1 MVSFIRVLA
10 IAAWAAVV
18 TTGCSSSGGGSD
30 PDVQPILGANGE
42 DLVSKYEGTFQSACL
57 FNPIVDRYVE
67 ITVTIIGQNAVRILN
82 EFTDEACQALSFSDE
97 RNFTITYPGGTVPTR
112 LGDADFVDLFLDSL
126 VQDGTPV
133 DLSGFTDDE
142 LLRYDIVFL
151 SDGSSLYVGQATAE
165 NDTSTPETRPIALE
179 QFPLVIQ

>member
-42 DLVSKYEGTFQSACL
+42 DLVSKYEGTFQS
-57 FNPIVDRYVE
+57 
-67 ITVTIIGQNAVRILN
+67 ILN

-133 DLSGFTDDE
+133 DLSGLTDDE
-142 LLRYDIVFL
+142 LRRYDIVFL
-151 SDGSSLYVGQATAE
+151 SDGSSLYVGASHGRERYLYT
-165 NDTSTPETRPIALE
+165 
-179 QFPLVIQ
+179 